1 MLRSLVLAFVC
12 TLGAGCSTSREAV
25 VTPPATPAAAVAS
38 IVSPPLAGVDS
49 LVVMAVAASFDST
62 FVAAPAER
70 ASEARFL
77 EGRQVQARLDSLL
90 RQSHGAGPLQRAVAG
105 DSTALAEG
113 QRIAVAAARAQAQQ
127 DSMQALAL
135 LGDAQRLFEEALQ
148 HNPHHEDARY
158 QLAELYKIQARQY
171 RDQRRWGT
179 VLQMLRG
186 LLTLNADQ
194 HVLWAE
200 LATVLDTL
208 RQHEA
213 SGLAWM
219 QAASVVLDDANLAFA
234 AEAPAPDSLT
244 LFSYYQRAY
253 SVFVQDRHGA
263 GVREALSLAI
273 DYATDSTQH
282 AYATGE
288 WAWARWDGPNFE
300 HRLAFDSLLTVATHD
315 PQGARQGLA
324 TLSPRLG
331 QRSAWLEA
339 SYNWAILTWQLQEQ
353 DRALDTP
360 AGAVGRDPC
369 GHHHAVRGIPRRTAG
384 RLCQPAVS
392 AGAAAPPGGRVR
404 EGLHLPA
411 HGDGAGQ
418 PVYRT
423 SLHRS
428 PQAHP
433 QQSPTGPATGT
444 AHRIGLRPPHAGR
457 AAYLPVSDGQPLPE
471 DRRGGAG
478 PCVPDAL
485 QGGESLTQ
493 FRAENEASLLVFD
506 PECMGRCACTA
517 GAGAAYSSLPQ
528 PAVGGGREGAAA
540 VHHPRWRRYRLY
552 VPVGK

>member
-25 VTPPATPAAAVAS
+25 VTPAATPAAAVSS

-49 LVVMAVAASFDST
+49 LVVMVVAASFDST
-62 FVAAPAER
+62 FVAAAAER

-90 RQSHGAGPLQRAVAG
+90 RQLHGAGPLQRAVAG

-148 HNPHHEDARY
+148 HNPHHADARY

-219 QAASVVLDDANLAFA
+219 QAASVVLDDANLTFA
-234 AEAPAPDSLT
+234 TEAPAPDSLT

-353 DRALDTP
+353 DRALDTLQGLWGVTRAATP
-360 AGAVGRDPC
+360 MPYEEFPAELRDAYASLLFQRGLQHRQAGA
-369 GHHHAVRGIPRRTAG
+369 
-384 RLCQPAVS
+384 S
-392 AGAAAPPGGRVR
+392 AKAFTYLLMVTELG
-404 EGLHLPA
+404 
-411 HGDGAGQ
+411 
-418 PVYRT
+418 
-423 SLHRS
+423 S
-428 PQAHP
+428 PY
-433 QQSPTGPATGT
+433 TGPAYIEALKLTRSNPQQARQLEPRIESVFGRLT
-444 AHRIGLRPPHAGR
+444 PEEQRTYLSLMGNLYRRIGEAEQAR
-457 AAYLPVSDGQPLPE
+457 AFLA
-471 DRRGGAG
+471 
-478 PCVPDAL
+478 
-485 QGGESLTQ
+485 
-493 FRAENEASLLVFD
+493 
-506 PECMGRCACTA
+506 
-517 GAGAAYSSLPQ
+517 
-528 PAVGGGREGAAA
+528 
-540 VHHPRWRRYRLY
+540 RYRA
-552 VPVGK
+552 VNR